1 MLADTALHFA
11 TSPVDLLPPDGW
23 REPFSG
29 GCGLLDFRRTLIFL
43 LSEKQ
48 RCVILQ
54 LFRRRPGGRPAGMV
68 ELADT
73 MDLGS
78 IGKPCRFKS
87 CYPHQLAASVIS
99 LAVSFF
105 ISLQS
110 LSCARSAA
118 SRFQTEPTSLGFG
131 LGLLLCGDFI
141 LLTRQYRL
149 QSALPS
155 KGASFWDVPFDGFRC
170 PEG

>member
-1 MLADTALHFA
+1 MPQGLWVRVPLPVPRRSKLCIACSNFFVKVRAHLRRCSSYPHRTHFA
-11 TSPVDLLPPDGW
+11 
-23 REPFSG
+23 
-29 GCGLLDFRRTLIFL
+29 GLRFDFG
-43 LSEKQ
+43 K
-48 RCVILQ
+48 
-54 LFRRRPGGRPAGMV
+54 LFVRKSIS
-68 ELADT
+68 LA
-73 MDLGS
+73 LA
-78 IGKPCRFKS
+78 
-87 CYPHQLAASVIS
+87 QVAASVIS

-149 QSALPS
+149 QPALPS

>member
-11 TSPVDLLPPDGW
+11 TSPVDLLPADGW
-23 REPFSG
+23 SEPFSG

-87 CYPHQLAASVIS
+87 CYPHHTAA
-99 LAVSFF
+99 
-105 ISLQS
+105 
-110 LSCARSAA
+110 
-118 SRFQTEPTSLGFG
+118 
-131 LGLLLCGDFI
+131 D
-141 LLTRQYRL
+141 
-149 QSALPS
+149 
-155 KGASFWDVPFDGFRC
+155 DVPFAAAFL
-170 PEG
+170 

>member
-1 MLADTALHFA
+1 MIY
-11 TSPVDLLPPDGW
+11 
-23 REPFSG
+23 
-29 GCGLLDFRRTLIFL
+29 CNY
-43 LSEKQ
+43 
-48 RCVILQ
+48 
-54 LFRRRPGGRPAGMV
+54 PGIISAGMV

-73 MDLGS
+73 IDLGS
-78 IGKPCRFKS
+78 IGQPCRFKS

-99 LAVSFF
+99 LAVSFC

-149 QSALPS
+149 QPALPS